1 MAGARGPTGSLPP
14 MGSNP
19 LLDFPGA
26 GEHLAR
32 IDERL
37 LAAVTTDDPHLT
49 EMTSHLIRAGGKRLR
64 PMLGVLSASTGADV
78 TLDVIDGG
86 VAVELVQ
93 VGSLYHDDVIDE
105 ADSRRGVESVNVRW
119 GNLTAILAGDFL
131 LAKAS
136 EIAAS
141 LGTEVAGLLA
151 RTIGRLCEGEIL
163 ELRHAY
169 STARPEDAYFA
180 AIEGKTASLYA
191 TACRIGAIVAELPRD
206 QVDALTD
213 YGRSFGMAFQLVDD
227 VLDLVATEEELGKPA
242 AHDLTEGI
250 YNLPV
255 LRALQTDAGDAL
267 RGLLGTPIEGAERE
281 RARDLVLRSG
291 GIGETIVEAERYAAR
306 AKQAL
311 SVLAESPARA
321 ALADG
326 ADHLLATVASAAAG

>member
-1 MAGARGPTGSLPP
+1 

-26 GEHLAR
+26 DEHLAR

-64 PMLGVLSASTGADV
+64 PLLGVLSAGTGAPV

-119 GNLTAILAGDFL
+119 NNLTAILAGDFL

-169 STARPEDAYFA
+169 STARTEDAYFA

-206 QVDALTD
+206 DVDALTD
-213 YGRSFGMAFQLVDD
+213 FGLSFGMAFQLVDD

-242 AHDLTEGI
+242 GHDITEGV

-255 LRALQTDAGDAL
+255 LRALQTEVGDELA
-267 RGLLGTPIEGAERE
+267 GLLGSPIEGDERD

-291 GIGETIVEAERYAAR
+291 GVEATIAEAESHVAA
-306 AKQAL
+306 AKSAL
-311 SVLAESPARA
+311 APIDDSPARA

-326 ADHLLATVASAAAG
+326 ADHLLTTVAAAAG

>member
-1 MAGARGPTGSLPP
+1 

-26 GEHLAR
+26 DGHLAR

-64 PMLGVLSASTGADV
+64 PLLGVLSAATGAEV

-119 GNLTAILAGDFL
+119 NNLTAILAGDFL

-169 STARPEDAYFA
+169 STARSEEAYFA

-191 TACRIGAIVAELPRD
+191 TACRIGGIVGELPRD
-206 QVDALTD
+206 DIDALTD
-213 YGRSFGMAFQLVDD
+213 YGLSFGVAFQLVDD
-227 VLDLVATEEELGKPA
+227 VLDLVSTEEELGKPT
-242 AHDLTEGI
+242 AHDLTEGV
-250 YNLPV
+250 YTLPV
-255 LRALQTDAGDAL
+255 LRALQSDVADELAPLLGSPIEGEARDRARSLVLQSGGIEATIAEAETHARRAQQALAPLADSPAKAAL
-267 RGLLGTPIEGAERE
+267 RDGVEHLLGT
-281 RARDLVLRSG
+281 
-291 GIGETIVEAERYAAR
+291 
-306 AKQAL
+306 
-311 SVLAESPARA
+311 
-321 ALADG
+321 
-326 ADHLLATVASAAAG
+326 VAAAAG

>member
-1 MAGARGPTGSLPP
+1 MGP
-14 MGSNP
+14 NP
-19 LLDFPGA
+19 LLEFPGA
-26 GEHLAR
+26 DEHLAR

-64 PMLGVLSASTGADV
+64 PLLGVLSAATGAEV
-78 TLDVIDGG
+78 TLNVIDGG

-119 GNLTAILAGDFL
+119 NNLTAILAGDFL

-169 STARPEDAYFA
+169 STARTEDAYFA

-191 TACRIGAIVAELPRD
+191 TACRIGGIVGELPRN

-213 YGRSFGMAFQLVDD
+213 YGLAFGMAFQLVDD

-242 AHDLTEGI
+242 AHDLTEGV

-255 LRALQTDAGDAL
+255 LRALRSEVADEL
-267 RGLLGTPIEGAERE
+267 VPLLGSPIEGAERDE
-281 RARDLVLRSG
+281 ARALVLRSG
-291 GIGETIVEAERYAAR
+291 GIESTIAEAERFSRRAQDALAPLADSTAKSALHDGAEHLLGTVAAAR
-306 AKQAL
+306 TA
-311 SVLAESPARA
+311 
-321 ALADG
+321 
-326 ADHLLATVASAAAG
+326 

>member
-1 MAGARGPTGSLPP
+1 

-26 GEHLAR
+26 EDHLAL

-37 LAAVTTDDPHLT
+37 LAAVTTDDAQLT

-64 PMLGVLSASTGADV
+64 PMLAVLAAATSAEV
-78 TLDVIDGG
+78 TIDVIDGG

-105 ADSRRGVESVNVRW
+105 ADSRRGVPSVNVRW
-119 GNLTAILAGDFL
+119 NNLTAILAGDFL

-169 STARPEDAYFA
+169 STARTEEAYFA

-191 TACRIGAIVAELPRD
+191 TACRIGAIVGGLPRD

-213 YGRSFGMAFQLVDD
+213 YGLSFGMAFQLVDD

-255 LRALQTDAGDAL
+255 LRALQTDVAEEL
-267 RGLLGTPIEGAERE
+267 TGLLGSPITGAEQE
-281 RARDLVLRSG
+281 RARALVQASG
-291 GIGETIVEAERYAAR
+291 GIEATMAEAERFSRR
-306 AKQAL
+306 AQDAL
-311 SVLAESPARA
+311 AQVAESPARA
-321 ALADG
+321 ALHDG
-326 ADHLLATVASAAAG
+326 VDHLLATVATVRS

>member
-1 MAGARGPTGSLPP
+1 MGP
-14 MGSNP
+14 NP

-26 GEHLAR
+26 DAHLAL

-37 LAAVTTDDPHLT
+37 LAAVTTDDPQLT

-64 PMLGVLSASTGADV
+64 PMLGVLAASTGADV
-78 TLDVIDGG
+78 TVDVIDGG

-105 ADSRRGVESVNVRW
+105 ADVRRGVETVNVRW
-119 GNLTAILAGDFL
+119 NNLTAILAGDFL

-169 STARPEDAYFA
+169 STARTEEAYFA
-180 AIEGKTASLYA
+180 AIAGKTASLYA

-206 QVDALTD
+206 QVEALTD
-213 YGRSFGMAFQLVDD
+213 YGHSFGVAFQLVDD

-255 LRALQTDAGDAL
+255 LRALETDAGEAL
-267 RGLLGTPIEGAERE
+267 RGVLGSPIEGEERE
-281 RARDLVLRSG
+281 RARSLVLHSG
-291 GIGETIVEAERYAAR
+291 GIESTMDDAEAHAR
-306 AKQAL
+306 RAQ
-311 SVLAESPARA
+311 A
-321 ALADG
+321 ALAPLADTPAKAALHDG
-326 ADHLLATVASAAAG
+326 VEHVLGTVASVRS

>member
-1 MAGARGPTGSLPP
+1 
-14 MGSNP
+14 MGTNP

-26 GEHLAR
+26 DAHIAR
-32 IDERL
+32 VDERL
-37 LAAVTTDDPHLT
+37 LASVTTDDPQLT

-64 PMLGVLSASTGADV
+64 PLLGVLSAATGEASGGTGV

-119 GNLTAILAGDFL
+119 NNLTAILAGDFL

-136 EIAAS
+136 EIAAR
-141 LGTEVAGLLA
+141 LGTEVAELLA

-169 STARPEDAYFA
+169 STARTEDAYFA

-191 TACRIGAIVAELPRD
+191 TACRIGAIVGGLPRAS
-206 QVDALTD
+206 VDALTD
-213 YGRSFGMAFQLVDD
+213 YGLAFGMAFQLVDD
-227 VLDLVATEEELGKPA
+227 VLDLTATEEELGKPA

-255 LRALQTDAGDAL
+255 LRALQSDAGEAL
-267 RGLLGTPIEGAERE
+267 RGVLGSPIVGEPRE
-281 RARDLVLRSG
+281 RARALVLHSG
-291 GIGETIVEAERYAAR
+291 GIESTIAEAQGYVER
-306 AKQAL
+306 AKAAL
-311 SVLAESPARA
+311 GPLGPSPAA
-321 ALADG
+321 TALADG
-326 ADHLLATVASAAAG
+326 ADHLVAMVAASA

>member
-1 MAGARGPTGSLPP
+1 

-19 LLDFPGA
+19 LLDLPGA
-26 GEHLAR
+26 EGHLAL

-37 LAAVTTDDPHLT
+37 LAAVTTDDAQLT

-64 PMLGVLSASTGADV
+64 PMLGVLSAATAAEV
-78 TLDVIDGG
+78 TVDVINGG

-105 ADSRRGVESVNVRW
+105 ADSRRGVPSVNVRW
-119 GNLTAILAGDFL
+119 NNLTAILAGDFL

-180 AIEGKTASLYA
+180 AIEGKTASLYS
-191 TACRIGAIVAELPRD
+191 TACRIGAIVGGLPRD
-206 QVDALTD
+206 QVDALSD
-213 YGRSFGMAFQLVDD
+213 YGLSFGMAFQLVDD
-227 VLDLVATEEELGKPA
+227 VLDLVSTEEELGKPA

-255 LRALQTDAGDAL
+255 LRALETDAGDSL
-267 RGLLGTPIEGAERE
+267 RELLGSPIEGDERE
-281 RARDLVLRSG
+281 RARSLVLQSG
-291 GIGETIVEAERYAAR
+291 GIESTMSEAERFCR
-306 AKQAL
+306 QAQDAL
-311 SVLAESPARA
+311 GPVAESPARSA
-321 ALADG
+321 MHDG
-326 ADHLLATVASAAAG
+326 VDHLLGTVAAVRS

>member
-1 MAGARGPTGSLPP
+1 

-26 GEHLAR
+26 GDHLAL

-37 LAAVTTDDPHLT
+37 LAAVTTDDPQLT

-64 PMLGVLSASTGADV
+64 PMLGVLSAATSAEV
-78 TLDVIDGG
+78 TVDVIDGG

-119 GNLTAILAGDFL
+119 NNLTAILAGDFL

-141 LGTEVAGLLA
+141 LGTEVAALLA
-151 RTIGRLCEGEIL
+151 RTIGRLCEGEIA

-169 STARPEDAYFA
+169 STARTEDAYFA

-206 QVDALTD
+206 QVDALTE
-213 YGRSFGMAFQLVDD
+213 YGLSFGMAFQLVDD

-255 LRALQTDAGDAL
+255 LRALQSDDGEAL
-267 RGLLGTPIEGAERE
+267 RGMLGTPIEGAERE
-281 RARDLVLRSG
+281 RARSLVLHSG
-291 GIGETIVEAERYAAR
+291 GIESTMDDAEEYARR
-306 AKQAL
+306 AQDAL
-311 SVLAESPARA
+311 APLAESPARA
-321 ALADG
+321 ALHDG
-326 ADHLLATVASAAAG
+326 VEHVLGTVASVRS

>member
-1 MAGARGPTGSLPP
+1 

-26 GEHLAR
+26 DGHLAR

-64 PMLGVLSASTGADV
+64 PMLSVLSASCGAEV
-78 TLDVIDGG
+78 TDEVIDGG

-105 ADSRRGVESVNVRW
+105 ADVRRGVETVNVRW
-119 GNLTAILAGDFL
+119 NNLTAILAGDFL

-141 LGTEVAGLLA
+141 LGTEVAWLLA
-151 RTIGRLCEGEIL
+151 RTIGRLCEGEIT

-169 STARPEDAYFA
+169 STTRPEDAYFA
-180 AIEGKTASLYA
+180 AVEGKTASLYA
-191 TACRIGAIVAELPRD
+191 TACRIGGIVGDLPRP
-206 QVDALTD
+206 QIEALTA
-213 YGRSFGMAFQLVDD
+213 YGQSFGVAFQLVDD
-227 VLDLVATEEELGKPA
+227 VLDLVATEEELGKPT

-255 LRALQTDAGDAL
+255 LRALETDAGEAL
-267 RGLLGTPIEGAERE
+267 RGLLGSPIEGEERE
-281 RARDLVLRSG
+281 RARALVLQSG
-291 GIGETIVEAERYAAR
+291 GIESTIAEAEGHAR
-306 AKQAL
+306 RAQEAL
-311 SVLAESPARA
+311 APLPDSPARA
-321 ALADG
+321 ALHDG
-326 ADHLLATVASAAAG
+326 VEHLLGTVAARTP

>member
-1 MAGARGPTGSLPP
+1 

-26 GEHLAR
+26 DAHLAL

-37 LAAVTTDDPHLT
+37 LAAVTTDDPQLT

-64 PMLGVLSASTGADV
+64 PMLGVLAAATGGEV
-78 TLDVIDGG
+78 TVDVIDGG

-105 ADSRRGVESVNVRW
+105 ADVRRGVQTVNVRW
-119 GNLTAILAGDFL
+119 NNLTAILAGDFL

-169 STARPEDAYFA
+169 STARTEEAYFA

-213 YGRSFGMAFQLVDD
+213 YGLSFGMAFQLVDD

-255 LRALQTDAGDAL
+255 LRALQSGAGDAL
-267 RGLLGTPIEGAERE
+267 RGLLGSPIEGEERE

-291 GIGETIVEAERYAAR
+291 GVAQTIAEAETFVEQ
-306 AKQAL
+306 AKSAL
-311 SVLAESPARA
+311 HPLGDSPSRT
-321 ALADG
+321 ALRDG
-326 ADHLLATVASAAAG
+326 ADHLLTMVSAVAG

>member
-1 MAGARGPTGSLPP
+1 MGP
-14 MGSNP
+14 NP

-26 GEHLAR
+26 EEHLAR

-37 LAAVTTDDPHLT
+37 LAAVTTDDPQLT

-64 PMLGVLSASTGADV
+64 PMLGVLSAATGAEV

-105 ADSRRGVESVNVRW
+105 AESRRGVPSVNVRW

-169 STARPEDAYFA
+169 STARTEDAYFA

-191 TACRIGAIVAELPRD
+191 TACRIGGIVAELPRAEI
-206 QVDALTD
+206 DALTE
-213 YGRSFGMAFQLVDD
+213 YGLQFGMAFQLIDD
-227 VLDLVATEEELGKPA
+227 VLDLVATEEELGKPT

-255 LRALQTDAGDAL
+255 LRALGTDAGEAL
-267 RGLLGTPIEGAERE
+267 RGLLGSPIEGEARE
-281 RARDLVLRSG
+281 RARALVLHSG
-291 GIGETIVEAERYAAR
+291 AIESTIAEAEVHARRAQDAVAPLADSPAKAALHAGAEHLLDTIAAR
-306 AKQAL
+306 TA
-311 SVLAESPARA
+311 
-321 ALADG
+321 
-326 ADHLLATVASAAAG
+326 

>member
-1 MAGARGPTGSLPP
+1 

-19 LLDFPGA
+19 LLEFPGA
-26 GEHLAR
+26 DGHLAL

-37 LAAVTTDDPHLT
+37 LAAVTTDDTQLT

-64 PMLGVLSASTGADV
+64 PMLGVLSAATAGEV
-78 TLDVIDGG
+78 TVDVIDGG

-119 GNLTAILAGDFL
+119 NNLTAILAGDFL

-141 LGTEVAGLLA
+141 LGTEVAALLA

-169 STARPEDAYFA
+169 STARTEDAYFA

-213 YGRSFGMAFQLVDD
+213 YGLSFGMAFQLVDD

-255 LRALQTDAGDAL
+255 LRALETDAGDAL
-267 RGLLGTPIEGAERE
+267 RELLGTPVEGAERE
-281 RARDLVLRSG
+281 RARSLVLQSG
-291 GIGETIVEAERYAAR
+291 GIEATMAEAERHADVAR
-306 AKQAL
+306 RAL
-311 SVLAESPARA
+311 APLPDSPARS
-321 ALADG
+321 ALHDG
-326 ADHLLATVASAAAG
+326 VEHLLDTVATRTP

>member
-1 MAGARGPTGSLPP
+1 
-14 MGSNP
+14 MGLNP

-26 GEHLAR
+26 DAHLAL

-37 LAAVTTDDPHLT
+37 LAAVTTDDPQLT

-64 PMLGVLSASTGADV
+64 PMLGVLAAATGAEV
-78 TLDVIDGG
+78 TVDVIDGG

-105 ADSRRGVESVNVRW
+105 ADVRRGVQTVNVRW
-119 GNLTAILAGDFL
+119 NNLTAILAGDFL

-169 STARPEDAYFA
+169 STDRTEDVYFA

-191 TACRIGAIVAELPRD
+191 TACRIGAIVADLPRD

-213 YGRSFGMAFQLVDD
+213 YGLSFGMAFQLVDD

-255 LRALQTDAGDAL
+255 LRALQSDAGEAL
-267 RGLLGTPIEGAERE
+267 RGVLGSPIEGEERE
-281 RARDLVLRSG
+281 RARSLVLHSG
-291 GIGETIVEAERYAAR
+291 GIESTMADAEAYARR
-306 AKQAL
+306 AQEAL
-311 SVLAESPARA
+311 APLADTPARA
-321 ALADG
+321 SLHDG
-326 ADHLLATVASAAAG
+326 VEHLLGTVASVRS

>member
-1 MAGARGPTGSLPP
+1 
-14 MGSNP
+14 MGSHP

-26 GEHLAR
+26 EAHLAL

-37 LAAVTTDDPHLT
+37 LAAVTTDDPQLT

-64 PMLGVLSASTGADV
+64 PMLGVLAASTAGDV
-78 TLDVIDGG
+78 TVDVIDGG

-105 ADSRRGVESVNVRW
+105 ADVRRGVPTVNVRW
-119 GNLTAILAGDFL
+119 NNLTAILAGDFL

-163 ELRHAY
+163 ELRYAY
-169 STARPEDAYFA
+169 STARTEDAYFA

-191 TACRIGAIVAELPRD
+191 TACRIGAIVADLPRD

-250 YNLPV
+250 YPLPV
-255 LRALQTDAGDAL
+255 LRALDTDAGEAL
-267 RGLLGTPIEGAERE
+267 RDVLGTPIEGAERE
-281 RARDLVLRSG
+281 RARSLVLHSG
-291 GIGETIVEAERYAAR
+291 GIESTMAEAERYSRR
-306 AKQAL
+306 AQDAL
-311 SVLAESPARA
+311 APLADSPARS
-321 ALADG
+321 ALHDG
-326 ADHLLATVASAAAG
+326 VDHLLATVAATRP

>member
-1 MAGARGPTGSLPP
+1 
-14 MGSNP
+14 MGTNP

-26 GEHLAR
+26 DAHIAR
-32 IDERL
+32 VDERL
-37 LAAVTTDDPHLT
+37 LASVTTDDPHLT

-64 PMLGVLSASTGADV
+64 PLLGVLSAATGEASGGTGV

-119 GNLTAILAGDFL
+119 NNLTAILAGDFL

-136 EIAAS
+136 EIAAR
-141 LGTEVAGLLA
+141 LGTEVAELLA

-169 STARPEDAYFA
+169 STARTEDAYFA

-191 TACRIGAIVAELPRD
+191 TACRIGAIVGGLPRPR
-206 QVDALTD
+206 VDALTD
-213 YGRSFGMAFQLVDD
+213 YGLAFGMAFQLVDD
-227 VLDLVATEEELGKPA
+227 VLDLTATEEELGKPA

-255 LRALQTDAGDAL
+255 LRALQSDAGEAL
-267 RGLLGTPIEGAERE
+267 RGVLGSPIVGEPRE
-281 RARDLVLRSG
+281 RARALVLHSG
-291 GIGETIVEAERYAAR
+291 GIESTIAEAQGYVER
-306 AKQAL
+306 AKAAL
-311 SVLAESPARA
+311 EPLGPSPAATALAE
-321 ALADG
+321 G
-326 ADHLLATVASAAAG
+326 ADHLVAMVAASA

>member
-1 MAGARGPTGSLPP
+1 

-19 LLDFPGA
+19 LLAFPGA
-26 GEHLAR
+26 DEHLAT

-37 LAAVTTDDPHLT
+37 LASVTTDDAHLS

-64 PMLGVLSASTGADV
+64 PLLGVLAAATAGPGTGTGV
-78 TLDVIDGG
+78 TFDVIDGG

-119 GNLTAILAGDFL
+119 NNLTAILAGDFL

-136 EIAAS
+136 EIAAG
-141 LGTEVAGLLA
+141 LGAEVAALLA

-169 STARPEDAYFA
+169 STDRTEDAYFA

-191 TACRIGAIVAELPRD
+191 TACRIGAIVGELPRPH
-206 QVDALTD
+206 VEALTD
-213 YGRSFGMAFQLVDD
+213 YGKAFGMAFQLVDD
-227 VLDLVATEEELGKPA
+227 VLDLVSTDEELGKPTG
-242 AHDLTEGI
+242 HDITEGV
-250 YNLPV
+250 YTLPV
-255 LRALQTDAGDAL
+255 LRALQGETGGEL
-267 RGLLGTPIEGAERE
+267 RQLLGSPIVGAERD
-281 RARDLVLRSG
+281 RARDLVVGSG
-291 GIGETIVEAERYAAR
+291 AIAATITEAERFVAAAKASIETLEDSDAAR
-306 AKQAL
+306 
-311 SVLAESPARA
+311 

-326 ADHLLATVASAAAG
+326 ADHLLTMVTAAAA

>member
-1 MAGARGPTGSLPP
+1 

-26 GEHLAR
+26 DGHLAL

-37 LAAVTTDDPHLT
+37 LAAVTTDDPQLT

-64 PMLGVLSASTGADV
+64 PMLGVLAASTSAEV
-78 TLDVIDGG
+78 TVDVIDGG

-119 GNLTAILAGDFL
+119 NNLTAILAGDFL

-141 LGTEVAGLLA
+141 LGTEVAALLA
-151 RTIGRLCEGEIL
+151 RTIGRLCEGEIT

-169 STARPEDAYFA
+169 STARTEDAYFA

-191 TACRIGAIVAELPRD
+191 TACRIGAIVGGLPRD
-206 QVDALTD
+206 QVDALTG

-255 LRALQTDAGDAL
+255 LRALETDAGEPL
-267 RGLLGTPIEGAERE
+267 RQLLGSPIEGAERE
-281 RARDLVLRSG
+281 RARALVLHSG
-291 GIGETIVEAERYAAR
+291 GIESTMAEAEQFCRRAQDALAPVTDSPAKAALRDGVEHLLGTVAAAR
-306 AKQAL
+306 
-311 SVLAESPARA
+311 P
-321 ALADG
+321 
-326 ADHLLATVASAAAG
+326 

>member
-1 MAGARGPTGSLPP
+1 
-14 MGSNP
+14 MGTNP
-19 LLDFPGA
+19 LLDFTGA
-26 GEHLAR
+26 EEHLAL

-37 LAAVTTDDPHLT
+37 LAAVTTDDAHLT

-64 PMLGVLSASTGADV
+64 PMLGVLSAATSSSGTGV
-78 TLDVIDGG
+78 TVEVIDGG

-119 GNLTAILAGDFL
+119 NNLTAILAGDFL

-141 LGTEVAGLLA
+141 LGTEVAALLA

-169 STARPEDAYFA
+169 STARTDDAYFA

-191 TACRIGAIVAELPRD
+191 TACRIGAIVGGLPRPH
-206 QVDALTD
+206 VDALTE
-213 YGRSFGMAFQLVDD
+213 YGRCFGMAFQLVDD
-227 VLDLVATEEELGKPA
+227 VLDLVSTEEELGKPA
-242 AHDLTEGI
+242 GHDITEGV

-255 LRALQTDAGDAL
+255 LHALRSDAGDEL
-267 RGLLGTPIEGAERE
+267 RPLLGAPIDGAD
-281 RARDLVLRSG
+281 RDRVRQLVVTSG
-291 GIGETIVEAERYAAR
+291 GIEATIAEAQSFVAA
-306 AKQAL
+306 AKAAL
-311 SVLAESPARA
+311 EPLDASEAAS

-326 ADHLLATVASAAAG
+326 AEHLLTMVTAASA

>member
-1 MAGARGPTGSLPP
+1 
-14 MGSNP
+14 MGTNP

-26 GEHLAR
+26 DAHIAR
-32 IDERL
+32 VDERL
-37 LAAVTTDDPHLT
+37 LASVTTDDPHLT

-64 PMLGVLSASTGADV
+64 PLLGVLSAATGEASGGTGV

-119 GNLTAILAGDFL
+119 NNLTAILAGDFL

-136 EIAAS
+136 EIAAR
-141 LGTEVAGLLA
+141 LGTEVAELLA

-169 STARPEDAYFA
+169 STARTEDAYFA

-191 TACRIGAIVAELPRD
+191 TACRIGAIVGGLPRPR
-206 QVDALTD
+206 VDALTD
-213 YGRSFGMAFQLVDD
+213 YGLAFGMAFQLVDD
-227 VLDLVATEEELGKPA
+227 VLDLTATEEELGKPA

-255 LRALQTDAGDAL
+255 LRALQSDAGEAL
-267 RGLLGTPIEGAERE
+267 RGVLGSPIVGEPRE
-281 RARDLVLRSG
+281 RARALVLHSG
-291 GIGETIVEAERYAAR
+291 GIESTIAEAQGYVER
-306 AKQAL
+306 AKAAL
-311 SVLAESPARA
+311 EPLGPSPAA
-321 ALADG
+321 TALADG
-326 ADHLLATVASAAAG
+326 ADHLVAMVAASA

>member
-1 MAGARGPTGSLPP
+1 
-14 MGSNP
+14 MGTNP

-26 GEHLAR
+26 GAHIATV
-32 IDERL
+32 DERL
-37 LAAVTTDDPHLT
+37 LASVTTDDPQLT

-64 PMLGVLSASTGADV
+64 PLLGVLSAATGEASGGTGV

-119 GNLTAILAGDFL
+119 NNLTAILAGDFL

-136 EIAAS
+136 EIAAR
-141 LGTEVAGLLA
+141 LGTEVAELLA

-169 STARPEDAYFA
+169 STARTEEAYFA

-191 TACRIGAIVAELPRD
+191 TACRIGAIVGGLPRAR
-206 QVDALTD
+206 VDALTD
-213 YGRSFGMAFQLVDD
+213 YGLAFGMAFQLVDD
-227 VLDLVATEEELGKPA
+227 VLDLTATEEELGKPA

-255 LRALQTDAGDAL
+255 LRALQSDAGEAL
-267 RGLLGTPIEGAERE
+267 RGVLGSPIVGEPRE
-281 RARDLVLRSG
+281 RARALVLHSG
-291 GIGETIVEAERYAAR
+291 GIESTIAEAQGYVER
-306 AKQAL
+306 AKAAL
-311 SVLAESPARA
+311 EPLGPSPAA
-321 ALADG
+321 TALADG
-326 ADHLLATVASAAAG
+326 ADHLVAMVAASA

>member
-1 MAGARGPTGSLPP
+1 

-26 GEHLAR
+26 EDHLAL

-37 LAAVTTDDPHLT
+37 LAAVTTDDAQLT

-64 PMLGVLSASTGADV
+64 PMLGVLAAATGGEV
-78 TLDVIDGG
+78 TVDVIDGG

-105 ADSRRGVESVNVRW
+105 ADVRRGVPTVNVRW
-119 GNLTAILAGDFL
+119 NNLTAILAGDFL

-169 STARPEDAYFA
+169 STTRTEEAYFA

-191 TACRIGAIVAELPRD
+191 TACRIGGIVGELPRD
-206 QVDALTD
+206 QIDALTA
-213 YGRSFGMAFQLVDD
+213 YGLSFGMAFQLVDD
-227 VLDLVATEEELGKPA
+227 VLDLVATEEELGKPT

-255 LRALQTDAGDAL
+255 LRALQTEVGDEL
-267 RGLLGTPIEGAERE
+267 RALLGSPIEGDVRD
-281 RARDLVLRSG
+281 RARALVLHSG
-291 GIGETIVEAERYAAR
+291 GIEATIAEAERFSRR
-306 AKQAL
+306 AQDAL
-311 SVLAESPARA
+311 APIADSPEKA
-321 ALADG
+321 ALHDG
-326 ADHLLATVASAAAG
+326 VEHLLAMVAAAR

>member
-1 MAGARGPTGSLPP
+1 

-26 GEHLAR
+26 EGHLAL

-37 LAAVTTDDPHLT
+37 LAAVTTDDPQLT

-64 PMLGVLSASTGADV
+64 PMLGVLAAATAAEV
-78 TLDVIDGG
+78 TVDVIDGG

-105 ADSRRGVESVNVRW
+105 ADVRRGVETVNVRW
-119 GNLTAILAGDFL
+119 NNLTAILAGDFL

-169 STARPEDAYFA
+169 STARPEEAYFA

-213 YGRSFGMAFQLVDD
+213 YGLSFGMAFQLVDD

-250 YNLPV
+250 YTLPV
-255 LRALQTDAGDAL
+255 LRALESEAGEAL
-267 RGLLGTPIEGAERE
+267 RGLLGSPIEGEERE
-281 RARDLVLRSG
+281 RARSLVLHSG
-291 GIGETIVEAERYAAR
+291 GIESTMADAEHHAR
-306 AKQAL
+306 RAQDAL
-311 SVLAESPARA
+311 AGLPESAARA
-321 ALADG
+321 ALHDG
-326 ADHLLATVASAAAG
+326 VDHLLSTVAAVRS

>member
-1 MAGARGPTGSLPP
+1 
-14 MGSNP
+14 MGSHP

-26 GEHLAR
+26 EAHLAL

-37 LAAVTTDDPHLT
+37 LAAVTTDDPQLT

-64 PMLGVLSASTGADV
+64 PMLGVLAASTAGDV
-78 TLDVIDGG
+78 TVDVIDGG

-105 ADSRRGVESVNVRW
+105 ADVRRGVPTVNVRW
-119 GNLTAILAGDFL
+119 NNLTAILAGDFL

-163 ELRHAY
+163 ELRYAY
-169 STARPEDAYFA
+169 STARTEDAYFA

-191 TACRIGAIVAELPRD
+191 TACRIGAIVADLPRD

-250 YNLPV
+250 YTLPV
-255 LRALQTDAGDAL
+255 LRALDTDAGEAL
-267 RGLLGTPIEGAERE
+267 RDVLGTPIEGAERE
-281 RARDLVLRSG
+281 RARSLVLHSG
-291 GIGETIVEAERYAAR
+291 GIESTMAEAERYSRR
-306 AKQAL
+306 AQDAL
-311 SVLAESPARA
+311 APLADSPARS
-321 ALADG
+321 ALHDG
-326 ADHLLATVASAAAG
+326 VDHLLATVAATRP